1 MAQHEVAVVGAGLL
15 GLATA
20 RALAARGRDVAVVEQ
35 ATVGHPGG
43 GSHGS
48 CRIFRLGYP
57 DPGYVTMAARSRR
70 LWHDLEA
77 ESGRVILHPVPQL
90 TFGPGL
96 AAVHEGMRAAGAPA
110 GLLTAAE
117 AAERFPGVA
126 AGGPALLEPESCVTA
141 ADQALAA
148 LAAAAPPVRTGFR
161 VTSVADDGRE
171 VTLRSADGGVLTAR
185 SAVLCAG
192 PWTAALA
199 AQAGLRVPS
208 APTLE
213 QVAYLAPADGAGPG
227 GSAGTGGGTGPAM
240 PIFIHQPEPAPYG
253 LPVPGSRLY
262 KMGIHP
268 SGPPADLS
276 RLTQEEDAALAG
288 RFREVAAR
296 FLPSHQPV
304 AVRSERCVYDN
315 TPDDDFVLDR
325 SGLVV
330 AGCGTSGHGF
340 KFGPLLG
347 GWLASLALGE
357 APDPAAARFAL
368 GRFSR
373 PAGASTGSP

>member
-20 RALAARGRDVAVVEQ
+20 RALAARGRDVVTVEQ

-43 GSHGS
+43 GSHGT

-57 DPGYVTMAARSRR
+57 DPGYVTMAARSRQ

-96 AAVHEGMRAAGAPA
+96 AAVHDGMRAAGAPA
-110 GLLTAAE
+110 ELLTARA

-126 AGGPALLEPESCVTA
+126 AGGPALLEPESCVIA

-148 LAAAAPPVRTGFR
+148 LAAAGPPVRTGFR
-161 VTSVADDGRE
+161 VTAVQDDGRQ

-185 SAVLCAG
+185 CVVLCAG
-192 PWTAALA
+192 PWTAGLA
-199 AQAGLRVPS
+199 AQAGQRVPS

-213 QVAYLAPADGAGPG
+213 QVAYVAPADGTGAADGAVPG
-227 GSAGTGGGTGPAM
+227 M
-240 PIFIHQPEPAPYG
+240 PVFIHQPEPAPYG
-253 LPVPGSRLY
+253 LPVPGTSLY
-262 KMGIHP
+262 KIGIHP
-268 SGPPADLS
+268 SGPPADLG
-276 RLTQEEDAALAG
+276 RLTQDPDAVLTA
-288 RFREVAAR
+288 RFREVAER
-296 FLPSHQPV
+296 FLPAHRPV
-304 AVRSERCVYDN
+304 AVRAERCVYDS

-325 SGLVV
+325 SGRVIV
-330 AGCGTSGHGF
+330 GCGTSGHGF

-347 GWLASLALGE
+347 GWLAGLALGE
-357 APDPAAARFAL
+357 EPNPAAARFAL
-368 GRFSR
+368 ARFSR

>member
-1 MAQHEVAVVGAGLL
+1 
-15 GLATA
+15 
-20 RALAARGRDVAVVEQ
+20 VAVVEQ

-110 GLLTAAE
+110 ELLSAAE

-126 AGGPALLEPESCVTA
+126 ADGPALLEPESCVTA

-199 AQAGLRVPS
+199 AQAGLRLPS

-213 QVAYLAPADGAGPG
+213 QVAYLAPTGGAGPG
-227 GSAGTGGGTGPAM
+227 RSAGPAM

-296 FLPSHQPV
+296 FLPSYQPV

>member
-1 MAQHEVAVVGAGLL
+1 
-15 GLATA
+15 
-20 RALAARGRDVAVVEQ
+20 
-35 ATVGHPGG
+35 
-43 GSHGS
+43 
-48 CRIFRLGYP
+48 
-57 DPGYVTMAARSRR
+57 
-70 LWHDLEA
+70 
-77 ESGRVILHPVPQL
+77 
-90 TFGPGL
+90 
-96 AAVHEGMRAAGAPA
+96 
-110 GLLTAAE
+110 
-117 AAERFPGVA
+117 
-126 AGGPALLEPESCVTA
+126 
-141 ADQALAA
+141 
-148 LAAAAPPVRTGFR
+148 
-161 VTSVADDGRE
+161 
-171 VTLRSADGGVLTAR
+171 
-185 SAVLCAG
+185 
-192 PWTAALA
+192 
-199 AQAGLRVPS
+199 
-208 APTLE
+208 
-213 QVAYLAPADGAGPG
+213 
-227 GSAGTGGGTGPAM
+227 
-240 PIFIHQPEPAPYG
+240 
-253 LPVPGSRLY
+253 
-262 KMGIHP
+262 MGIHP

>member
-1 MAQHEVAVVGAGLL
+1 M
-15 GLATA
+15 
-20 RALAARGRDVAVVEQ
+20 
-35 ATVGHPGG
+35 
-43 GSHGS
+43 
-48 CRIFRLGYP
+48 
-57 DPGYVTMAARSRR
+57 
-70 LWHDLEA
+70 
-77 ESGRVILHPVPQL
+77 
-90 TFGPGL
+90 
-96 AAVHEGMRAAGAPA
+96 
-110 GLLTAAE
+110 
-117 AAERFPGVA
+117 
-126 AGGPALLEPESCVTA
+126 
-141 ADQALAA
+141 
-148 LAAAAPPVRTGFR
+148 
-161 VTSVADDGRE
+161 
-171 VTLRSADGGVLTAR
+171 
-185 SAVLCAG
+185 
-192 PWTAALA
+192 
-199 AQAGLRVPS
+199 
-208 APTLE
+208 
-213 QVAYLAPADGAGPG
+213 AYLAPADGA
-227 GSAGTGGGTGPAM
+227 GPAM